1 MDRDFEIEQIKK
13 AVDAI
18 MNHFPK
24 YVKDCDLSW
33 PVCYRCGS
41 EMCQVI
47 QKGKNMYFQCFE
59 YGCGHKE
66 TSILLNRVGLANGNT
81 IG

>member
-1 MDRDFEIEQIKK
+1 MDRDFEMDQIKK

-33 PVCYRCGS
+33 PVCYKHPDV

-47 QKGKNMYFQCFE
+47 QKGKNTYFQCFE
-59 YGCGHKE
+59 SGCGHKE
-66 TSILLNRVGLANGNT
+66 YNI
-81 IG
+81 

>member
-1 MDRDFEIEQIKK
+1 MDREFEIEQIKK

-33 PVCYRCGS
+33 PVCYLHQT

-47 QKGKNMYFQCFE
+47 QKGKNSYFICFE
-59 YGCGHKE
+59 INDEGKPCGHRE
-66 TSILLNRVGLANGNT
+66 TSI
-81 IG
+81 